1 MLGEDD
7 WGYDDLDRRL
17 KALRQKLIYDYQTRE
32 PETWEVP
39 PYLKRQQK
47 RKKKAGKKSGSGY
60 NKLTR

>member
-1 MLGEDD
+1 VLGEDD

-39 PYLKRQQK
+39 EHMKRK
-47 RKKKAGKKSGSGY
+47 MKSSRKKKK
-60 NKLTR
+60 